1 MHIIINKVVPYIN
14 PNLLL
19 RSIQGMNSEIKFDD
33 FRVKIGIGS
42 FSVFKQLLN
51 FLAHNK
57 IGIQLDTNGKQTL
70 LFSEM
75 DRIRASFLSL
85 QMGCD
90 IQECS
95 KVLSWKDFEYFTS
108 ELLTMFEYSTKVNIV
123 LSKPRA
129 QLDIIGIKN
138 DFAITIDCKHWKY
151 SNKTTLTIYA
161 EKQIRRTMLW
171 LEREKKITKAIPMII
186 TLDNAIFKF
195 INGVPVVPI
204 LTLKSF
210 LKEFDKQDESILLIR
225 KN

>member
-70 LFSEM
+70 LFSEI

>member
-1 MHIIINKVVPYIN
+1 
-14 PNLLL
+14 
-19 RSIQGMNSEIKFDD
+19 MNSEVKLDD

-70 LFSEM
+70 LFSEI

-161 EKQIRRTMLW
+161 EKQIRRTM
-171 LEREKKITKAIPMII
+171 
-186 TLDNAIFKF
+186 
-195 INGVPVVPI
+195 
-204 LTLKSF
+204 
-210 LKEFDKQDESILLIR
+210 
-225 KN
+225 

>member
-1 MHIIINKVVPYIN
+1 
-14 PNLLL
+14 
-19 RSIQGMNSEIKFDD
+19 MNSEIKFDD

-70 LFSEM
+70 LFSEI

-171 LEREKKITKAIPMII
+171 LEREKKITQALPMII

>member
-1 MHIIINKVVPYIN
+1 MHIIINKLVPYIN

-70 LFSEM
+70 LFSEI